1 MPDTVRENCPQAER
15 QFRNAGMEGSFG
27 AVQPKRHSC
36 NRLMKVSCNVNSA
49 LKKMSAVRKYTQTKM
64 SDKL

>member
-1 MPDTVRENCPQAER
+1 MPDAVRENCPQAER

-49 LKKMSAVRKYTQTKM
+49 LKENECCQEVYT
-64 SDKL
+64 DRNV

>member
-27 AVQPKRHSC
+27 AVQPKRYSC

-49 LKKMSAVRKYTQTKM
+49 LKKNERCQEVYT
-64 SDKL
+64 DRNV